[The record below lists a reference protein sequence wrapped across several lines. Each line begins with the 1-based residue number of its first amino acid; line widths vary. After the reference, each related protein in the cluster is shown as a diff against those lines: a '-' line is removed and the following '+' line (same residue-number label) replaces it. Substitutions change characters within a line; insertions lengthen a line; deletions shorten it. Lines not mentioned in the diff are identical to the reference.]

1 MAPVGETFAPFNIM
15 NYQLWIDHVG
25 GIVVFLAIL
34 LLISLIN
41 LMTLKR
47 LGQFPA
53 PLIFPRVSLLVPAR
67 NEAGNIEACARG
79 LLNQDYPDFE
89 VIILDDESTDG
100 TGEILKRLAAEDT
113 RLHVI
118 HGRPLPTGWLGKN
131 WACHQLSQ
139 AASGDYLLFTDAD
152 TCHDPLMLC
161 DSMAAALA
169 THADLLSGLPHQEV
183 KTWSEQLLVP
193 LLAWSFMAFIPIA
206 LAERARAAFLSVA
219 IGQFLLFRR
228 SAYETIE
235 GHAAVRDKVIEDFEL
250 ARQIKKAGLRWRFVD
265 ATSCI
270 HCRMYRN
277 FHEVFDGLGKNLYA
291 VFGNVLFFAL
301 AWSALLIA
309 FLEPQLILL
318 LAVFGVVLP
327 VKLVGLS
334 ILASGQAILLWGLT
348 DLRFGFPVRQAALY
362 PVTIVLSVV
371 IGLRSMLAH
380 LFKRGVTWKG
390 RSVSVNRHT

>member
-1 MAPVGETFAPFNIM
+1 MAEQI
-15 NYQLWIDHVG
+15 WIDHVG
-25 GIVVFLAIL
+25 GIVIFLAIL
-34 LLISLIN
+34 LLISFIN
-41 LMTLKR
+41 LLTLKR

-53 PLIFPRVSLLVPAR
+53 SLIFPRVSLLVPAR
-67 NEAGNIEACARG
+67 NEARNIEACARG

-89 VIILDDESTDG
+89 VIVLDDESTDG
-100 TGEILKRLAAEDT
+100 TGEILKRLAAEDE

-118 HGRPLPTGWLGKN
+118 HGRPLPAGWLGKN

-139 AASGDYLLFTDAD
+139 AAAGDYLLFTDAD
-152 TCHDPLMLC
+152 TRHDPLMLR
-161 DSMAAALA
+161 DAMAAALA
-169 THADLLSGLPHQEV
+169 TRADLLSGLPHQEV

-206 LAERARAAFLSVA
+206 LAERVRAAFLSVA

-228 SAYETIE
+228 SAYEAIK
-235 GHAAVRDKVIEDFEL
+235 GHTSVRDKVIEDFEL

-265 ATSCI
+265 ATSRI
-270 HCRMYRN
+270 HCRMYHN

-291 VFGNVLFFAL
+291 VFGNVFFFAV
-301 AWSALLIA
+301 AWSALIIS

-318 LAVFGVVLP
+318 LALLGVVLP
-327 VKLVGLS
+327 GKLLWLS
-334 ILASGQAILLWGLT
+334 ILAIGQAILLWGLT
-348 DLRFGFPVRQAALY
+348 DLRFSFPARQAALY
-362 PVTIVLSVV
+362 PITIVLSVV

-390 RSVSVNRHT
+390 RSVVTKG